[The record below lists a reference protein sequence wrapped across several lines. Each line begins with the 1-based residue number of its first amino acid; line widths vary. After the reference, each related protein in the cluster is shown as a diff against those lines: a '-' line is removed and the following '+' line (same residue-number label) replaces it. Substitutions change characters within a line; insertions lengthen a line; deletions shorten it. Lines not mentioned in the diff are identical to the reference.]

1 MTKIC
6 SKCGK
11 RKSLDQYHA
20 NKAGKHGKSSFC
32 KVCKNKQNRPHN
44 LKKMQQKQDPEN
56 KRRCIS
62 CNKQKKNK
70 EFLFK
75 GRICQ
80 PCRKFEFAESNDM
93 SEYRRNYHYRKNL
106 KEKQFIFNYL
116 SKKSCVVCQT
126 TDVMVLEFDH
136 IQPSKKS
143 FEISRALM
151 NSKTTIAQL
160 KKEIAKCQ
168 VLCSNCHKRKT
179 LKENKSW
186 RYLMKQGFL
195 PAK

>member
-1 MTKIC
+1 
-6 SKCGK
+6 
-11 RKSLDQYHA
+11 
-20 NKAGKHGKSSFC
+20 
-32 KVCKNKQNRPHN
+32 
-44 LKKMQQKQDPEN
+44 MQQKQDPEN

>member
-1 MTKIC
+1 
-6 SKCGK
+6 
-11 RKSLDQYHA
+11 
-20 NKAGKHGKSSFC
+20 
-32 KVCKNKQNRPHN
+32 
-44 LKKMQQKQDPEN
+44 
-56 KRRCIS
+56 
-62 CNKQKKNK
+62 
-70 EFLFK
+70 
-75 GRICQ
+75 
-80 PCRKFEFAESNDM
+80 M

-143 FEISRALM
+143 FEISRALVT
-151 NSKTTIAQL
+151 SGTTIAQL